1 MISFI
6 FIHNMNGRFPIIMK
20 SPQKNNQRYSLSVS
34 AEDCDDMKPQREVY
48 SLSNQSNQVYFY
60 SDVTRDSIYM
70 LNRQLAEAEKQIR
83 LIQIQYN
90 LAAVPPID
98 LFISSEG
105 GEVYSSFTTVDR
117 IVSSRVPVDTYVEGI
132 AASAA
137 TLISVV
143 GRRRYMRKNANML
156 IHQVSSAMWGNYAQ
170 FQDEIKNL
178 DLIMSMIK
186 KVYLKHTKLK
196 EKELTAMLKHD
207 LCLSPE
213 ECLKYGL
220 IDEII

>member
-1 MISFI
+1 MKGFSSIL
-6 FIHNMNGRFPIIMK
+6 MK
-20 SPQKNNQRYSLSVS
+20 SPQNTPRRFTLTS
-34 AEDCDDMKPQREVY
+34 DDDGGDDTKPRQESY

-70 LNRQLAEAEKQIR
+70 LNRQLSEAEKQIR

-90 LAAVPPID
+90 LTTLPAIE
-98 LFISSEG
+98 LFVSSEG
-105 GEVYSSFTTVDR
+105 GEVYSSFTAVDR
-117 IVSSRVPVDTYVEGI
+117 IIASKIPVDTYVEGI

-156 IHQVSSAMWGNYAQ
+156 VHQVSSAMWGNYAQ
-170 FQDEIKNL
+170 FQDEMKNL
-178 DLIMSMIK
+178 DLVMSMIK
-186 KVYLKHTKLK
+186 KVYLKHTKFK
-196 EKELTAMLKHD
+196 EKDLNELLKHD

>member
-1 MISFI
+1 
-6 FIHNMNGRFPIIMK
+6 MNGRSPIIMK
-20 SPQKNNQRYSLSVS
+20 SPLRDNRKYSLSVT
-34 AEDCDDMKPQREVY
+34 ADECDDVKPQRESI
-48 SLSNQSNQVYFY
+48 SLSSQTNQLYFY

-70 LNRQLAEAEKQIR
+70 LNRQLSETERQIR
-83 LIQIQYN
+83 LIQLQYN
-90 LAAVPPID
+90 LTSIPPIE

-117 IVSSRVPVDTYVEGI
+117 IIASKVPVDTYVEGI

-178 DLIMSMIK
+178 DLVMSMIK
-186 KVYLKHTKLK
+186 KVYLKHTKFK
-196 EKELTAMLKHD
+196 EKELNEMLKHD

>member
-1 MISFI
+1 
-6 FIHNMNGRFPIIMK
+6 MNGRFPITMK
-20 SPQKNNQRYSLSVS
+20 SPQRDNRKYSLSVT
-34 AEDCDDMKPQREVY
+34 ADDSDDTKPQRESV
-48 SLSNQSNQVYFY
+48 SISNQSNQVYFY

-70 LNRQLAEAEKQIR
+70 LNRQLSETEKQIR

-90 LAAVPPID
+90 LSTVPPIE

-117 IVSSRVPVDTYVEGI
+117 IMASKIPVDTYVEGI

-170 FQDEIKNL
+170 FQDEIANL
-178 DLIMSMIK
+178 DLVMSMIK
-186 KVYLKHTKLK
+186 KVYLSHTKFK
-196 EKELTAMLKHD
+196 EKELNEMLKHD
-207 LCLSPE
+207 RCMSPE